1 MYVRSKILLLV
12 VLPPQMWVLG
22 DVRTVSV
29 RPPCDLLRVRRAA
42 LSKRPCRAPSMN
54 AASTRGIFVYAH
66 TPSFQFN
73 VCNTFPVMI
82 PPWFYSHHP

>member
-29 RPPCDLLRVRRAA
+29 RPPCDLLRIRRAA
-42 LSKRPCRAPSMN
+42 AVAVAPTGYPEVNVSVR
-54 AASTRGIFVYAH
+54 STPTEVLIQTG
-66 TPSFQFN
+66 N
-73 VCNTFPVMI
+73 VV
-82 PPWFYSHHP
+82 S

>member
-29 RPPCDLLRVRRAA
+29 RPPCDLLRIRRAA
-42 LSKRPCRAPSMN
+42 LSKRPCRAPSVN

-66 TPSFQFN
+66 N
-73 VCNTFPVMI
+73 VYAHKLAFTTNERAGVFI
-82 PPWFYSHHP
+82 GRLD